1 MFRGTFTALV
11 TPFRNGGID
20 VSAFETLIPTQTAAG
35 ITGLVAIGTTG
46 ESPTLSHEEREEVI
60 RLTVATAN
68 KRCVVLAGTGSNATQ
83 HAVTDTKAAEKLGV
97 DGALLVAP
105 YYNKPSQEGLFR
117 HFKAIAEATSLPIIL
132 YNIPGRCSVDIVPE
146 TVARLAKECRNIVS
160 IKEAS
165 GSVERVSDLRRRL
178 PESFTILSG
187 DDSLTLPF
195 MAVGAAGLVS
205 VASNLF
211 PGKVCALVRACEA
224 GDLKSAAELHRKL
237 LPLFKDLFIE
247 PNPVPVKTALGW
259 RGAMSGEVRLPLCEM
274 SEANQ
279 ASLRKTLEEFEQNKR
294 SRLRACCSSARPD
307 AWERR
312 FSISRG
318 PTGKSRSSRNAI
330 LAMRFSQS
338 LRIVTWL
345 SISATPMPSTKS
357 AALRYTIINRLSLGR
372 LDIRNSNVAKS
383 KMRRRFCRLYSRPIS
398 ALE

>member
-20 VSAFETLIPTQTAAG
+20 VSAFETLIQTQIAAG
-35 ITGLVAIGTTG
+35 ITGVVAIGTTG
-46 ESPTLSHEEREEVI
+46 ESPTLSRDEREEVI
-60 RLTVATAN
+60 RLTVTTAN

-83 HAVTDTKAAEKLGV
+83 HAVTDTKVAEKLGV

-195 MAVGAAGLVS
+195 MAVGAAGVVS

-211 PGKVCALVRACEA
+211 PSEVCALVRTCES
-224 GDLKSAAELHRKL
+224 GDLKSASKLHRRL

-259 RGAMSGEVRLPLCEM
+259 RGAISGEVRLPLCEM

-279 ASLRKTLEEFEQNKR
+279 ARLRKTLEEFERNK
-294 SRLRACCSSARPD
+294 
-307 AWERR
+307 
-312 FSISRG
+312 
-318 PTGKSRSSRNAI
+318 
-330 LAMRFSQS
+330 
-338 LRIVTWL
+338 
-345 SISATPMPSTKS
+345 
-357 AALRYTIINRLSLGR
+357 
-372 LDIRNSNVAKS
+372 
-383 KMRRRFCRLYSRPIS
+383 
-398 ALE
+398 

>member
-1 MFRGTFTALV
+1 
-11 TPFRNGGID
+11 
-20 VSAFETLIPTQTAAG
+20 
-35 ITGLVAIGTTG
+35 
-46 ESPTLSHEEREEVI
+46 VI

-83 HAVTDTKAAEKLGV
+83 HAVADTKMAEKLGV

-105 YYNKPSQEGLFR
+105 YYNKPSQEGLFW
-117 HFKAIAEATSLPIIL
+117 HFKAIAEATSLPIML
-132 YNIPGRCSVDIVPE
+132 YNIPGRCGVDIMPE

-195 MAVGAAGLVS
+195 MAIGAAGAVS

-211 PGKVCALVRACEA
+211 PSEVCALVRACES
-224 GDLKSAAELHRKL
+224 GDLKSALKSHRRL

-259 RGAMSGEVRLPLCEM
+259 RGAISGEVRLPLCEM

-279 ASLRKTLEEFEQNKR
+279 ARLRKTLEEFE
-294 SRLRACCSSARPD
+294 
-307 AWERR
+307 
-312 FSISRG
+312 
-318 PTGKSRSSRNAI
+318 RN
-330 LAMRFSQS
+330 
-338 LRIVTWL
+338 
-345 SISATPMPSTKS
+345 
-357 AALRYTIINRLSLGR
+357 G
-372 LDIRNSNVAKS
+372 
-383 KMRRRFCRLYSRPIS
+383 
-398 ALE
+398 